1 MIVDGNFLIVPRLV
15 TKTFWSPQVG
25 RLKFFNCLACSDQN
39 FSIII
44 GFMAIKTILVLIAH
58 KPTPNNLKIPLT

>member
-1 MIVDGNFLIVPRLV
+1 MIVDGNFLIVARLV

-25 RLKFFNCLACSDQN
+25 WLKIFGRPACDDQN

-44 GFMAIKTILVLIAH
+44 GFMAIKTGLVLVAH
-58 KPTPNNLKIPLT
+58 KPTPNNF